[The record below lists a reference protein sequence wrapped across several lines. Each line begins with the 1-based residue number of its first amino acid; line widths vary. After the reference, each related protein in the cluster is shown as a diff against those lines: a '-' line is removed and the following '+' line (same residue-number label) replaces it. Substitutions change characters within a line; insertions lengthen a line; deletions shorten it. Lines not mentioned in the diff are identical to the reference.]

1 MKRCP
6 KMRALQKLAITTFH
20 GTTHIFSEDEIDIEA
35 TIKLLKV

>member
-20 GTTHIFSEDEIDIEA
+20 GTTHISEDEIDIEA